1 MNSHLFFYLFQ
12 ILEQERHT
20 SRRKL
25 EIVQEECDSK
35 ILELQGDISEL
46 KKTLDFRENVIK
58 QIEKDKT
65 QLIEDLTAQNQRL
78 KAQLKEV
85 GIRIAIFWID
95 VCMIQA
101 FLKNIKC

>member
-1 MNSHLFFYLFQ
+1 MLQ

-46 KKTLDFRENVIK
+46 KKTLDFRESCIK
-58 QIEKDKT
+58 QVEKDKT

-78 KAQLKEV
+78 KAQLREV
-85 GIRIAIFWID
+85 GIISYVF
-95 VCMIQA
+95 
-101 FLKNIKC
+101 FSPKL